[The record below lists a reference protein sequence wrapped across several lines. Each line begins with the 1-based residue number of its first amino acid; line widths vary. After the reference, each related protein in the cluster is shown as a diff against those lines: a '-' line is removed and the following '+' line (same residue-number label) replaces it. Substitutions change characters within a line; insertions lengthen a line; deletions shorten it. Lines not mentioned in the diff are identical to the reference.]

1 MQRQSETAKG
11 SGFLI
16 AGAVF
21 GFLGV
26 ASGAFAAH
34 ALRGSLT
41 SEAMDWLAT
50 ASQYWLVHAAVLV
63 ALAALLS
70 GPQRQVG
77 RLLLFSGWGMVAGGL
92 AFSGSLAVLAIGGPH
107 FLVWVTPLGGSLLLL
122 SWLSLAGAGLMRLRN

>member
-11 SGFLI
+11 GGFLI

-34 ALRGSLT
+34 ALKGSLT
-41 SEAMDWLAT
+41 PEAMDWLAT
-50 ASQYWLVHAAVLV
+50 ASQYWLVHAVALV
-63 ALAALLS
+63 ALAAFLS
-70 GPQRQVG
+70 GSQRQIG
-77 RLLLFSGWGMVAGGL
+77 RLLLLSGWGIVAGGL
-92 AFSGSLAVLAIGGPH
+92 AFSGSLAVLAIGGPR

-122 SWLSLAGAGLMRLRN
+122 SWLLLVGAGVMRLRN